1 MKRSGFIT
9 LGAALVAVSMM
20 SAGCCKKEKE
30 TIAALQGQYNELS
43 ARNKDIQSKLAQAK
57 AKQMDLESQA
67 AQLGVKNTAI
77 LNKDRE
83 IARLKS
89 ELQKQSALAAQQK
102 PTGQW
107 DVGRHADRISVGS
120 DILFDSGRAKLTAKG
135 RGAIDKVVADIKS
148 RYASL
153 PVRVYGYTDSDPIKR
168 TKKLWTDNLDLSANR
183 AMAVTRY
190 LTSKGISAEKVE
202 TVAMGSTRFVAKNDT
217 RTSKAKNRRVEIVV
231 IKD

>member
-1 MKRSGFIT
+1 MKRSGLIT
-9 LGAALVAVSMM
+9 LSAALVAASMM

-43 ARNKDIQSKLAQAK
+43 AKNKDLQSKLAQAK
-57 AKQMDLESQA
+57 ARQMDLETQA
-67 AQLGVKNTAI
+67 AQLGAKDTAI
-77 LNKDRE
+77 ADKDRE
-83 IARLKS
+83 IASLQA
-89 ELQKQSALAAQQK
+89 ELRKQATLATQQ

-135 RGAIDKVVADIKS
+135 QSAMDKVVADIKS

-168 TKKLWTDNLDLSANR
+168 TKNLWADNLDLSANR

-190 LTSKGISAEKVE
+190 LASKGIAAENVE
-202 TVAMGSTRFVAKNDT
+202 TIAMGSTHFVAKNDS
-217 RTSKAKNRRVEIVV
+217 RADKARNRRVEIVV